1 MKIDL
6 NLDHEMPRLEHAEAG
21 QRLEAAQRRLT
32 ELRLFTAGLLGNSQK
47 GPGIIVL
54 FEGFDAAG
62 KGGAIR
68 RVDEGLDPRHV
79 TVRPI
84 GPPTEIE
91 KNHHFLWRFASSIPG
106 HGEMTIFDRSWYGRV
121 LVERV
126 DELITSDMVKRSFTE
141 INDFERSLVAD
152 GTIIVKFWMHISE
165 DEQLTRFEERRDDPL
180 KQWKLTDEDWHN
192 RKKRPHYI
200 EAANEMLAL
209 TDIDG
214 APWHVVFGDHKE
226 YARVFVL
233 ETLVS
238 DIEKGLERLDIE
250 PPTATKG
257 DYLG

>member
-1 MKIDL
+1 
-6 NLDHEMPRLEHAEAG
+6 
-21 QRLEAAQRRLT
+21 
-32 ELRLFTAGLLGNSQK
+32 
-47 GPGIIVL
+47 
-54 FEGFDAAG
+54 
-62 KGGAIR
+62 
-68 RVDEGLDPRHV
+68 
-79 TVRPI
+79 
-84 GPPTEIE
+84 
-91 KNHHFLWRFASSIPG
+91 
-106 HGEMTIFDRSWYGRV
+106 MTIFDRSWYGRV

-126 DELITSDMVKRSFTE
+126 DELITSDTVKRSFTE

-165 DEQLTRFEERRDDPL
+165 DEQLARFEERRDDPL

-209 TDIDG
+209 TDIEG
-214 APWHVVFGDHKE
+214 APWHVVFGNHKE

-238 DIEKGLERLDIE
+238 GIEKGLERLGIE